1 MAAPH
6 LKTTAQPG
14 GSRRVL
20 LNTGS
25 LPKSQPKLKGANGQT
40 IAPKTPAPKPAPNG
54 VKSPAP
60 AAKADE
66 ARAVAQAA
74 AEQAAAQA
82 AEQAAAEQAAAQA
95 AAEAQRLAQEQYERE
110 LAEYNRQ
117 MEEYNRAVAAQ
128 QAAEAAAAAEA
139 GAAAAEPRKAP
150 APAPQKAVA
159 KNGSHTAKP
168 ATAKLTV
175 AKPAATKHA
184 APKPMAA
191 KPAIAKPAAAKP
203 KHAPQAV
210 PAAPPPVSDVSADDE
225 AAEAAAEGEWQSQMS
240 EEEYLKL
247 QKLASKPPVWKSV
260 PFWVGVGSIVALAIG
275 CTIYVLDNRAEA
287 AARKAEIDACNAI
300 LKRAYAINR
309 QGVETLQQAKD
320 KNVDITCSK
329 ADAKK
334 LLSIIVDPDK
344 KDDKGRP
351 VYGARADDVAK
362 LASLLLGIAS
372 EKDPDIDKLIFSTLN
387 AHARQIKPAHY
398 RWLLQRMA
406 ISNNKGINSKFRKL
420 AENVS
425 EQPKWPKKG
434 EVLSYIWESM
444 GLRVTKKDIPDI
456 ISLLKDDSLDG
467 QLASSLSIC
476 LQNILEMTDDME
488 EKKKL
493 GDEIFTALPDKH
505 RGKMLRALGQTCS
518 PKALA
523 YYKERANDP
532 KLLRADQEFFSNFHS
547 DEIVPY
553 LLELKQKA
561 KGDEKEEKH
570 IDAIIASV
578 VGQNRDRSQEDV
590 DKLLSLVFDKIN
602 VDTSDYNEVINKVD
616 EDAAT
621 FVGKDSPEY
630 PALKARL
637 DELNACRA
645 QKKKLITALK
655 CMHNHKWVVDLLNKY
670 GKDPDEDISIAAHE
684 ALEQVEKNTAEDA
697 AMRAQYKS
705 RDKN

>member
-14 GSRRVL
+14 GPRRVL

-25 LPKSQPKLKGANGQT
+25 LPKSQPKLKGANGQA
-40 IAPKTPAPKPAPNG
+40 IAPKAPTPKPAGNG

-60 AAKADE
+60 AATPVPAPKVDE
-66 ARAVAQAA
+66 AKA
-74 AEQAAAQA
+74 AEQA
-82 AEQAAAEQAAAQA
+82 EAAAQA
-95 AAEAQRLAQEQYERE
+95 AAEAEAARLAQEEYERQ

-117 MEEYNRAVAAQ
+117 LEEYNRAVAAQ
-128 QAAEAAAAAEA
+128 QAAKAAA
-139 GAAAAEPRKAP
+139 AAAAEPREVPAP
-150 APAPQKAVA
+150 APAPQKATA
-159 KNGSHTAKP
+159 KNGSPTAKH
-168 ATAKLTV
+168 AAAKPTV
-175 AKPAATKHA
+175 AKPAAAKHA
-184 APKPMAA
+184 AP
-191 KPAIAKPAAAKP
+191 KP
-203 KHAPQAV
+203 KHAPQAAPTTPPPV
-210 PAAPPPVSDVSADDE
+210 PAADE
-225 AAEAAAEGEWQSQMS
+225 EAEAAAEGEWQSQMS

-247 QKLASKPPVWKSV
+247 QKLASKPPVWKSA
-260 PFWVGVGSIVALAIG
+260 PFWVGVGSLVALAVG

-300 LKRAYAINR
+300 LKRAYAINK
-309 QGVETLQQAKD
+309 QGVETLQQAQD

-387 AHARQIKPAHY
+387 AHACQIKPAHY

-425 EQPKWPKKG
+425 KQPKWPKKG

-547 DEIVPY
+547 DEIIPY
-553 LLELKQKA
+553 LLELKEKA
-561 KGDEKEEKH
+561 KGNEKEEKH

-621 FVGKDSPEY
+621 FIGKDSPEY

-670 GKDPDEDISIAAHE
+670 AKDPDEDISIAAHE
-684 ALEQVEKNTAEDA
+684 ALDQVDKNTAEDA